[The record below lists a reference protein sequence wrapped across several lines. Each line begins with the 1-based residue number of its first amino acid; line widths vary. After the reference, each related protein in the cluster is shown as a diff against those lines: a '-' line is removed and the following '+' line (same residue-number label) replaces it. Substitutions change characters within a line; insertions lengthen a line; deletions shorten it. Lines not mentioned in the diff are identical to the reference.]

1 MGRKRSRQGKHLHL
15 FLACLILIGISGCTG
30 VQGMLAKPDYWQA
43 DQQLVG
49 GNYAAALEQYREIN
63 RLYPRAS
70 DEGLF
75 KIGCIYAHPKNP
87 NRDYQ
92 KSLEAFRRLISEY
105 PRSRYRVP
113 SETAAAV
120 VTELT
125 NQEKRTSDLKKR
137 ADTLEKQVETLTNRG
152 KRASTLK
159 KHADTLEKQVETL
172 EKQIEQLKEIDRS
185 LEEQKRKLP
194 PR

>member
-43 DQQLVG
+43 DQQLAS
-49 GNYAAALEQYREIN
+49 GNYTAALEQYREIN

-87 NRDYQ
+87 KRDYQ
-92 KSLEAFRRLISEY
+92 KSLDVFRQLVTEH
-105 PRSRYRVP
+105 PRSNYREP
-113 SETAAAV
+113 TDTFIAILGELASRDR
-120 VTELT
+120 ELT
-125 NQEKRTSDLKKR
+125 NRDRGAPALRRQVDS
-137 ADTLEKQVETLTNRG
+137 LEKQVETL
-152 KRASTLK
+152 
-159 KHADTLEKQVETL
+159 Q
-172 EKQIEQLKEIDRS
+172 KQIEQMKEIDRS
-185 LEEQKRKLP
+185 LEEKRRTMP
-194 PR
+194 PRK